1 MNALFN
7 YFVNLCLLRAAPQ
20 DLPGSS
26 ALLGVVFVI
35 DALMGTLL
43 MATTKLGP
51 GLALV
56 ESVFELGLMLGA
68 LRIALFLSGHP
79 ARFNQSATAIM
90 GSGILISLLA
100 LPLLAGGAVSGGE
113 VDAGSVMLL
122 LGMVVWSVVIL
133 GHILRHTFDLTPG
146 LGVAVA
152 ALYSLASYQLTTS
165 LFSIG

>member
-20 DLPGSS
+20 DLPSSS

-35 DALMGTLL
+35 NALIGTLL
-43 MATTKLGP
+43 MASTELGP

-56 ESVFELGLMLGA
+56 ESLFELVLMLGV
-68 LRIALFLSGHP
+68 LRITLFLRGHP
-79 ARFNQSATAIM
+79 ARFNQGATAIM
-90 GSGILISLLA
+90 GSSILMSLLA
-100 LPLLAGGAVSGGE
+100 LPLLTGVASDGSEDG
-113 VDAGSVMLL
+113 GSVMLL
-122 LGMVVWSVVIL
+122 LGLVVWSVVIL

-146 LGVAVA
+146 QGVAVA
-152 ALYSLASYQLTTS
+152 ALYSFASYQLTTS